1 MTHFGH
7 GCVTQNQKEAAMAF
21 NPERSAAKK
30 INITA
35 LSDFSKISWNRAEKI
50 MLHFRKEYDIKTEE
64 SAVRLIKENPYKLC
78 NVKGIGF
85 KTADY
90 ISLYDLALS
99 ADDPARHYHG
109 NKYLLFEGSNNG
121 VLPLKDYRNGRKN
134 LGLINPEL
142 EHEGVTLEAGRVWDS
157 EEYKAERILAN
168 YFSCLGELNT
178 HCIYDS
184 VVDERLKSYGCN
196 EEQRQAVHLALSGKP
211 LMALTGGAGTGKSFT
226 IASIAKEAV
235 KANKKVAAMAFSGKA
250 ADRVKEALEEADVSS
265 EKIITGTI
273 HKVLGLHD
281 GIELSKVTEDKEVR
295 DSQGET
301 HTEPRLDA
309 DIIILDESSMIHNW
323 LLACVIEAKKP
334 SASIILVGD
343 PEQLPPVGHGNPFTA
358 FIEQGMPRV
367 HLEENYRQKDEQD
380 IFLLGTGVLNEI
392 PYTPQSKAINLSFG
406 DPSWRLVNQ
415 VIETIKD
422 KNLLDWQVVTWTNKT
437 KEQANKDIQALLNP
451 RGEPTISYIS
461 GGYVKGVGYEKTQI
475 RIGDKILVRS
485 NDYNYNVFNGQVG
498 ILESVSRDED
508 NNLCVDVKINDSIK
522 KIPFAVAED
531 LLQLGYCITCHK
543 SQGSGWNHV
552 ILYQPFAVALIALPK
567 RFYYTAITRAKN
579 KLNIFTGLDRDA
591 FWRNA
596 TQLPFIEQTTLSK
609 RIEGK
614 I

>member
-1 MTHFGH
+1 
-7 GCVTQNQKEAAMAF
+7 MAF
-21 NPERSAAKK
+21 ITERPASKK

-50 MLHFRKEYDIKTEE
+50 MLYFRKKYDIQTEQE
-64 SAVRLIKENPYKLC
+64 AVSLIKEKPYRLC
-78 NVKGIGF
+78 SVRGIGF

-90 ISLYDLALS
+90 IGLYDLALS
-99 ADDPARHYHG
+99 ADDKARHYHG
-109 NKYLLFEGSNNG
+109 NKYLLFEGNNSG
-121 VLPLKDYRNGRKN
+121 VLPLKDYRSGRKN
-134 LGLINPEL
+134 LGLINPDL
-142 EHEGVTLEAGRVWDS
+142 ETEGVTLEAGRVWDS

-168 YFSCLGELNT
+168 FFSCLENLNT
-178 HCIYDS
+178 HCNYDNII
-184 VVDERLKSYGCN
+184 DERLKSYGCN
-196 EEQRQAVHLALSGKP
+196 EEQREAAHLALSGKP

-250 ADRVKEALEEADVSS
+250 ADRVKEALQEAGVSS

-273 HKVLGLHD
+273 HKTLGLYD
-281 GIELSKVTEDKEVR
+281 GIQLSKVTEDKEVK
-295 DSQGET
+295 DDEGEIQ
-301 HTEPRLDA
+301 TEPRLDA
-309 DIIILDESSMIHNW
+309 DVIILDESSMIHNW

-334 SASIILVGD
+334 DASIILVGD

-358 FIEQGMPRV
+358 FLEQGMPRV

-380 IFLLGTGVLNEI
+380 IFLLGSGILKEK
-392 PYTPQSKAINLSFG
+392 PYTPESSAINLSFG
-406 DPSWRLVNQ
+406 DSSWRLVNQ

-422 KNLLDWQVVTWTNKT
+422 KDLLDWQVVSWTNKT

-451 RGEPTISYIS
+451 YGEPTISYIS
-461 GGYVKGVGYEKTQI
+461 GGYIKGKGYEKTQI

-485 NDYNYNVFNGQVG
+485 NDYIYNVFNGQIG
-498 ILESVSRDED
+498 ILDNVSRDED
-508 NNLCVDVKINDSIK
+508 GNLCVEVKINDSIK
-522 KIPFAVAED
+522 KIPFAAAED

-552 ILYQPFAVALIALPK
+552 ILYQPFAVSLRALPK
-567 RFYYTAITRAKN
+567 RFYYTAVTRAKN
-579 KLNIFTGLDRDA
+579 KLNIFTGLDHDA
-591 FWRNA
+591 FWQNA

-614 I
+614 L